1 MSLFP
6 VSRMQTELVARSLLI
21 TTSWDDGHRSDLRFA
36 DLPEKGG
43 LSGTFYVP
51 STNSACRPVMRP
63 TEFAQLGQRFQIGG
77 HTQDHISLTET
88 PLPGGLWL
96 CPRARTPQSRR
107 SGPRRQSRLSVCAC
121 SEGSPLGTFMGPGR
135 YVVIHFFGEA
145 FPGAI
150 AIVPTMS
157 NLPILI
163 TVNIS
168 TSNVYRFSYFHERAW
183 AALTVLGLLIF
194 VAVAYVLS
202 FSSLSVGIAVAIAV
216 ITREG
221 VVLVMSAG
229 FLVFGPTGT
238 QLSSIQGGA
247 DAEASNATASPI
259 LAPRARGASSRRDQL
274 RPEHR

>member
-51 STNSACRPVMRP
+51 ATNSESRPVMRP
-63 TEFAQLGQRFQIGG
+63 TEFARQRFQIGG

-168 TSNVYRFSYFHERAW
+168 TSNVYMFSYLHERAW
-183 AALTVLGLLIF
+183 AAPTVLGLLII
-194 VAVAYVLS
+194 VAVGYVLS
-202 FSSLSVGIAVAIAV
+202 FSSLSAGIAVAIAV

-229 FLVFGPTGT
+229 FLVFRPTRT

-247 DAEASNATASPI
+247 DAGSNAPASPI

-274 RPEHR
+274 RSEHR

>member
-77 HTQDHISLTET
+77 HTQDHINTET
-88 PLPGGLWL
+88 PLSGGLWP
-96 CPRARTPQSRR
+96 CPRAWTLQSRR

-121 SEGSPLGTFMGPGR
+121 SEDSALGTFMGPGR

-150 AIVPTMS
+150 AIVPTIS

-216 ITREG
+216 ITRGG

-247 DAEASNATASPI
+247 DAEASNAMASPI

-274 RPEHR
+274 LSEHR